1 MDVRPGQ
8 LFPVNVTTSSRS
20 RYPSQHKLYRQDHPA
35 DAHTTFDAP
44 PGSSLYV
51 VSDIDNRPVVE
62 FEMVEP
68 SASHLPIPLPRH
80 SRAAENEGRVFKGR
94 HTVAPVYKDG
104 TQRASH
110 RP

>member
-8 LFPVNVTTSSRS
+8 LFPVNDTTSSRS

-35 DAHTTFDAP
+35 DAHTTFDASF
-44 PGSSLYV
+44 GSSPYIIFDV
-51 VSDIDNRPVVE
+51 VSRPVVE
-62 FEMVEP
+62 SEMVEP
-68 SASHLPIPLPRH
+68 FSSHLPIALPRH